1 MGVGGIEAPPAT
13 TGEGLSLRLRGGAR
27 GEGEG
32 SAEGAR
38 GEAGEAGEA
47 AEGAGTAESTHGVF
61 TNAGR
66 TARRNY
72 TQHQW
77 GLLGGHGGYLDNAIH
92 TLDVEAG
99 RVPARR
105 GHDAFALVPTQ
116 SGATVGVSW
125 VECAACEPSG
135 EPPPPPPE
143 APVLPPYWHGHEPPA
158 PMQVEPALPAAV
170 PPAVHPPLVPVPA
183 TCWNVGR
190 IQPDTHLSPDIAST
204 LTIMSARM
212 KVGCALYLY
221 DFPPKVHDTPQ
232 RLDQGQ
238 ASAAVGWETRL
249 RVRAARNRS
258 WETLA
263 AGTARQPGPVDH
275 EHGSHHALGAYSGA
289 DAARGTHRSQPAGDA
304 AGSRGQPRST
314 LPAEPS
320 QPGRAGSR
328 VGAGIT
334 GIGRRGEDQV
344 TVGARPHTT
353 RATR

>member
-1 MGVGGIEAPPAT
+1 VGVGGIEAPPAT

-77 GLLGGHGGYLDNAIH
+77 GLLGGHGGYLDHAIH

-143 APVLPPYWHGHEPPA
+143 APVLPPYWQGHEPPA

-183 TCWNVGR
+183 TGWNVGR

-221 DFPPKVHDTPQ
+221 DFPPKVHDTPNVWTKGRQVRQSAGRRACEFVQ
-232 RLDQGQ
+232 RETDPGRRWPLGQ
-238 ASAAVGWETRL
+238 RVSLAQSIMSMAVTMHSEPIVAQMLLEALIDRNPPGTP
-249 RVRAARNRS
+249 RAAEVS
-258 WETLA
+258 HA
-263 AGTARQPGPVDH
+263 ALCQP
-275 EHGSHHALGAYSGA
+275 S
-289 DAARGTHRSQPAGDA
+289 PA
-304 AGSRGQPRST
+304 SRGGQ
-314 LPAEPS
+314 
-320 QPGRAGSR
+320 GRG
-328 VGAGIT
+328 
-334 GIGRRGEDQV
+334 
-344 TVGARPHTT
+344 
-353 RATR
+353 